1 MAQPMPADPIALEG
15 IESAA
20 FADLYRAAPDAI
32 RTALR
37 IDVASIAG
45 ATCLRCAQ
53 LQPPMIFRRAC
64 GLGVERPLRAEQV
77 EAVLQHL
84 DGLGETYTVTVAPH
98 AQPPELPVWLEARG
112 YTRGYAFMK
121 FSRSTSATV
130 DAPTDLE
137 VALVGPERADAFA
150 RVISAGFGLPDI
162 VADWLARLP
171 GREDWI
177 CLLASADGAPAAAAT
192 AYVQG
197 TYAWLGL
204 GATLPAFRQRGGQSA
219 LLARRLR
226 EAAVRGASV
235 AVTETGERLPDR
247 PSNSYRNILRCGFEE
262 RYLRQNY
269 MSPGVRRAG

>member
-1 MAQPMPADPIALEG
+1 MGQPLPADYVALES

-20 FADLYRAAPDAI
+20 FADLYRAAPEAI

-37 IDVASIAG
+37 IDVTNIAG
-45 ATCLRCAQ
+45 VTCLSCAQ

-64 GLGVERPLRAEQV
+64 GLGVESPLRAAQL
-77 EAVLQHL
+77 EAVLRHM
-84 DGLGETYTVTVAPH
+84 DGLGETYAVAVAPH
-98 AQPPELPVWLEARG
+98 AEPRELPNWLEARG

-121 FSRSTSATV
+121 FSRSTSASA

-162 VADWLARLP
+162 VAGWLARLP
-171 GREDWI
+171 GRDDWI
-177 CLLASADGAPAAAAT
+177 CLLASADGVPAAAAV
-192 AYVQG
+192 AYVKG
-197 TYAWLGL
+197 PHAWFGL
-204 GATLPAFRQRGGQSA
+204 GATLPPFRQRGGQSA

-226 EAAVRGASV
+226 EAAARGASV

-269 MSPGVRRAG
+269 MWRAG